1 MKIVALELM
10 TIGEDID
17 ISKFDSFGEFVKY
30 DLTSKEQIEERAAD
44 ADVIIINKL
53 PINETTIS
61 GLNNL
66 KMVMLTATGT
76 DNVDKEY
83 CASRGIQVRNV
94 KGYSTTIVVQ
104 HTFAALFYVLE
115 KLNYYDNYVKSGE
128 YVKSPIFCNLDEK
141 FFELKDK
148 TWGIV
153 GLGDIG
159 RGVADV
165 AKAFG
170 CKVVYY
176 STSGKNANPNYD
188 RVDLDELLSQSDIIS
203 IHAPLTDATR
213 NLFNKDTFKKMKNTA
228 YLVNMGRG
236 PIINDADLA
245 EALNNGEIAG
255 AALDVLSKEPMEESN
270 PLLSIQD
277 SRRLIITPHIA
288 WASYEARQRLM
299 DMVAENLQSY
309 IDGGDL
315 NLVTPR

>member
-10 TIGEDID
+10 NIGYDID

-30 DLTSKEQIEERAAD
+30 DLTTKEQIYERCVD

-53 PINETTIS
+53 PINDTTI
-61 GLNNL
+61 GDLKNL
-66 KMVMLTATGT
+66 KMVMVTATGT

-83 CASRGIQVRNV
+83 CAKRGIQVRNV
-94 KGYSTTIVVQ
+94 KGYSTTVVVQ
-104 HTFAALFYVLE
+104 HTFATLFYVLE

-128 YVKSPIFCNLDEK
+128 YTKSPIFCNLDKK

-159 RGVADV
+159 KGVANV

-176 STSGKNANPNYD
+176 STSGRNANPDYE
-188 RVDLDELLSQSDIIS
+188 RVDFDELLANSDIIS
-203 IHAPLTDATR
+203 IHAPLTDATK
-213 NLFNKDTFKKMKNTA
+213 NLFNKDAFKKMKKTA

-236 PIINDADLA
+236 PIVNEQDLL
-245 EALNNGEIAG
+245 EALNDDEIAG
-255 AALDVLSKEPMEESN
+255 AALDVISKEPMEETN
-270 PLLSIQD
+270 PLLNCKD
-277 SRRLIITPHIA
+277 SNKLIITPHIA
-288 WASYEARQRLM
+288 WASVEARQRLM
-299 DMVAENLQSY
+299 DMVAENLQSF

-315 NLVTPR
+315 NLVN

>member
-17 ISKFDSFGEFVKY
+17 ISRIDKFGEFVKY
-30 DLTSKEQIEERAAD
+30 DLTTKDQIAERAAD

-53 PINETTIS
+53 PINETTIAS
-61 GLNNL
+61 LKNL

-94 KGYSTTIVVQ
+94 KGYSTAVVVQ

-115 KLNYYDNYVKSGE
+115 KLSFYDNYVKSGE
-128 YVKSPIFCNLDEK
+128 YCKSPIFCNLDKK
-141 FFELKDK
+141 FFELNGK

-159 RGVADV
+159 RGVASV

-170 CKVVYY
+170 CRVIYY
-176 STSGKNANPNYD
+176 STSGKNANPDYE
-188 RVDLDELLSQSDIIS
+188 RVELDELLSQSDIVS

-213 NLFNKDTFKKMKNTA
+213 NLFNKDTFSKMKNTA

-236 PIINDADLA
+236 PIVNDEDLKN
-245 EALNNGEIAG
+245 ALNNNEIAG
-255 AALDVLSKEPMEESN
+255 AALDVLSKEPMEKSN
-270 PLLSIQD
+270 PLSEIQD
-277 SRRLIITPHIA
+277 SNKLIITPHIA
-288 WASYEARQRLM
+288 WASFEARQKLM

-309 IDGGDL
+309 VDGGDL

>member
-10 TIGEDID
+10 NIGYDID

-30 DLTSKEQIEERAAD
+30 DLTTKEQIYERCVD

-53 PINETTIS
+53 PINETTI
-61 GLNNL
+61 GDLKNL
-66 KMVMLTATGT
+66 KMVMVTATGT

-83 CASRGIQVRNV
+83 CAKRGIQVRNV
-94 KGYSTTIVVQ
+94 KGYSTTVVVQ
-104 HTFAALFYVLE
+104 HTFATLFYVLE

-128 YVKSPIFCNLDEK
+128 YTKSPIFCNLDKK

-159 RGVADV
+159 KGVANV

-176 STSGKNANPNYD
+176 STSGRNANPDYE
-188 RVDLDELLSQSDIIS
+188 RVDFDELLANSDIIS
-203 IHAPLTDATR
+203 IHAPLTDATK
-213 NLFNKDTFKKMKNTA
+213 NLFNKDAFKKMKKTA

-236 PIINDADLA
+236 PIVNEQDLL
-245 EALNNGEIAG
+245 EALNDDEIAG
-255 AALDVLSKEPMEESN
+255 AALDVISKEPMEETN
-270 PLLSIQD
+270 PLLNCKD
-277 SRRLIITPHIA
+277 SNKLIITPHIA
-288 WASYEARQRLM
+288 WASVEARQRLM
-299 DMVAENLQSY
+299 DMVAENLQSF

-315 NLVTPR
+315 NLVN

>member
-10 TIGEDID
+10 NIGYDID

-30 DLTSKEQIEERAAD
+30 DLTTREQIYERCVD

-53 PINETTIS
+53 PINETTI
-61 GLNNL
+61 GDLKNL
-66 KMVMLTATGT
+66 KMVMVTATGT

-83 CASRGIQVRNV
+83 CAKRGIQVRNV
-94 KGYSTTIVVQ
+94 KGYSTTVVVQ
-104 HTFAALFYVLE
+104 HTFATLFYVLE

-128 YVKSPIFCNLDEK
+128 YTKSPIFCNLDKK

-159 RGVADV
+159 KGVANV

-176 STSGKNANPNYD
+176 STSGRNANPDYE
-188 RVDLDELLSQSDIIS
+188 RVDFDELLANSDIIS
-203 IHAPLTDATR
+203 IHAPLTDATK
-213 NLFNKDTFKKMKNTA
+213 NLFNKDAFKKMKKTA

-236 PIINDADLA
+236 PIVNEQDLL
-245 EALNNGEIAG
+245 EALNDDEIAG
-255 AALDVLSKEPMEESN
+255 AALDVISKEPMEETN
-270 PLLSIQD
+270 PLLNCKD
-277 SRRLIITPHIA
+277 SNKLIITPHIA
-288 WASYEARQRLM
+288 WASVEARQRLM
-299 DMVAENLQSY
+299 DMVAENLQSF

-315 NLVTPR
+315 NLVN